1 MSQFNLTPAED
12 ALVVS
17 ALQYLAEVQGSM
29 HGGVTDEVQALIA
42 KITAAPAVEEKVAKV
57 KKAEKTEAVEVAEEA
72 AK

>member
-17 ALQYLAEVQGSM
+17 ALQYLAEIQTSIHGSA
-29 HGGVTDEVQALIA
+29 TDEVQALID
-42 KITAAPAVEEKVAKV
+42 KITAAPVVEEKVTKV

-72 AK
+72 SK